1 MHPLARH
8 PTSGVKPSQR
18 GLVAR
23 TFNRQYHLLIGQ
35 SQKVGVRS
43 GKTFLVSQTLSS
55 KVSVVQKTIT
65 DIIRDR
71 CQAAPI
77 SYRDYIE
84 AALYTEGFG
93 YYTQTTSALG
103 AANNTIS
110 TQLRALGESL
120 QNSSRRQQS
129 TYSVRRKRRPVLFTE
144 IAAEPGTSLLSHL
157 ESHPFGD
164 EQVIRQGEP
173 IQPNGSVIIFAN
185 EWLDALPF
193 HRLIYRDG
201 AWRERGVGLD
211 ADGQLVEVL
220 LDQLSS
226 EVAAVADRLPPQIE
240 DGYELDLPLE
250 AEAALADLLAQD
262 WSGLILLFD
271 YGRTWTSLLQDH
283 PSGTARTYKKQVQA
297 NDLLET
303 PGACDITCDI
313 NWTPLQAQM
322 EAAGLQSVR
331 LESQESFIVQ
341 RAQGTAKAIVSGSA
355 GSFSPD
361 RQTLMQLIHPA
372 NMGQRFQ
379 VLWGYGRVDP
389 QISPLK
395 ISRKNAC

>member
-1 MHPLARH
+1 M
-8 PTSGVKPSQR
+8 
-18 GLVAR
+18 
-23 TFNRQYHLLIGQ
+23 
-35 SQKVGVRS
+35 
-43 GKTFLVSQTLSS
+43 
-55 KVSVVQKTIT
+55 QKTIT
-65 DIIRDR
+65 DIICDR

-93 YYTQTTSALG
+93 YYTQTAKRVGRSEQHDFYTAESLG
-103 AANNTIS
+103 RVFAELVTTAAVD
-110 TQLRALGESL
+110 LLGEAKAAASI
-120 QNSSRRQQS
+120 
-129 TYSVRRKRRPVLFTE
+129 FTE

-157 ESHPFGD
+157 DSHPFSD
-164 EQVIRQGEP
+164 EQVIRQGET
-173 IQPNGSVIIFAN
+173 IQPDGSVIIFAN

-193 HRLIYRDG
+193 HRLIFREG
-201 AWRERGVGLD
+201 VWRERGVSLD

-220 LDQLSS
+220 LDQLTS
-226 EVAAVADRLPPQIE
+226 EVAAVANRLPAHIE
-240 DGYELDLPLE
+240 DGYELDLPLQ
-250 AEAALADLLAQD
+250 AEAALADLLEQN

-283 PSGTARTYKKQVQA
+283 PSGTARTYKQHVQA

-313 NWTPLQAQM
+313 NWTPLQEQM
-322 EAAGLQSVR
+322 EAAGLQSVN
-331 LESQESFIVQ
+331 LESQESFIVH
-341 RAQGTAKAIVSGSA
+341 RAKRTAEAIVSGSA

-379 VLWGYGRVDP
+379 VLWGLRE
-389 QISPLK
+389 S
-395 ISRKNAC
+395 

>member
-1 MHPLARH
+1 
-8 PTSGVKPSQR
+8 
-18 GLVAR
+18 
-23 TFNRQYHLLIGQ
+23 
-35 SQKVGVRS
+35 
-43 GKTFLVSQTLSS
+43 LSDKLS
-55 KVSVVQKTIT
+55 EVQKTIT
-65 DIIRDR
+65 DVLGKR

-77 SYRDYIE
+77 SYREYIE
-84 AALYTEGFG
+84 AALYAEGIG
-93 YYTQTTSALG
+93 YYTQTAKRVGRSGQHDFYTS
-103 AANNTIS
+103 
-110 TQLRALGESL
+110 ESL
-120 QNSSRRQQS
+120 GRVFAELVTTAAVDLVGQAKAAASSF
-129 TYSVRRKRRPVLFTE
+129 VE
-144 IAAEPGTSLLSHL
+144 IGAEPGTSLLSHL
-157 ESHPFGD
+157 ESHPFGG
-164 EQVIRQGEP
+164 EQVIRQGEGIEP
-173 IQPNGSVIIFAN
+173 KGSVIIFAN

-355 GSFSPD
+355 GRFSPD

-379 VLWGYGRVDP
+379 VLWGLRE
-389 QISPLK
+389 
-395 ISRKNAC
+395 A